1 MSSISNQLKIAII
14 VPYRDLHPT
23 QKRAEH
29 LKKFIAYMGPFMEK
43 AISQFNNN
51 ATFHIFIVE
60 QSPEHK
66 FNRGALLNLGFL
78 EASKQGYNV
87 FIFHDVDLLPG
98 ESIASYYV
106 KNPEI
111 PIHIARCWDRY
122 KGKEY
127 LGGIIS
133 VSGKNYTDLNGYPN
147 NYWGWGGEDDELRRR
162 ANEIN
167 LQSENP
173 KEEDCEITDLEGMN
187 LQEKLQVL
195 RENEDWKNMRKR
207 ELKEEHS
214 ATWQTNGVNSIE
226 GEYLDL
232 KDEKINDYTTKIIVE
247 LIYSDESGNIKLPDK
262 YDSESVEKAVVPL
275 ENGAEPLEKEEDPD
289 KQTKK
294 NEKNKKK
301 GNLITSIYS
310 RGLITRNVTLSITN
324 IGKNI
329 KETLEKSIAFNFE
342 GKCLVEGFIK
352 PDSSKI
358 ITYSS
363 GLIERGN
370 LISFEIIFE
379 CDICFPVEG
388 TKISCVAKNI
398 TKAGIRGESAFDVPS
413 PIVVFVARDHHYNM
427 AEFGA
432 VKEDDKFTV
441 RVIGQRF
448 ELNDKFISIIGELVK
463 EKPDYRKFK
472 KPETKAQAKLVF
484 EA

>member
-1 MSSISNQLKIAII
+1 MSAISNQLKIAII
-14 VPYRDLHPT
+14 VPYRDLHPA

-29 LKKFIAYMGPFMEK
+29 LKQFIAYMGPFMEK

-98 ESIASYYV
+98 EAIASYYV

-122 KGKEY
+122 KGEEY

-133 VSGKNYTDLNGYPN
+133 ISGKNFTDLNGYPN

-162 ANEIN
+162 VNQIK
-167 LQSENP
+167 LQIENP
-173 KEEDCEITDLEGMN
+173 EEEDCEITDLEGMN

-195 RENEDWKNMRKR
+195 RENEDWKNMKKR
-207 ELKEEHS
+207 ELKAQHS
-214 ATWQTNGVNSIE
+214 ETWQTNGINSIE
-226 GEYLDL
+226 GEYTDINE
-232 KDEKINDYTTKIIVE
+232 EKINGYTTKITVE
-247 LIYSDESGNIKLPDK
+247 LVNSEDESGEKGANQADT
-262 YDSESVEKAVVPL
+262 VEKG
-275 ENGAEPLEKEEDPD
+275 ED
-289 KQTKK
+289 KQPKK
-294 NEKNKKK
+294 TEKPLQAKKK

-352 PDSSKI
+352 PNSSKI

-398 TKAGIRGESAFDVPS
+398 TKAGIRAESAFDVPS
-413 PIVVFVARDHHYNM
+413 PIVVFIARDHHYNM
-427 AEFGA
+427 AEFGT

-472 KPETKAQAKLVF
+472 KPESKAKAKLVF
-484 EA
+484 EE

>member
-1 MSSISNQLKIAII
+1 MSDNSNQLKIAII
-14 VPYRDLHPT
+14 VPYRDLHPA

-29 LKKFIAYMGPFMEK
+29 LKQFIAYMGPFMEK
-43 AISQFNNN
+43 AINQFNNN
-51 ATFHIFIVE
+51 SSFHVFIVE

-66 FNRGALLNLGFL
+66 FNRGALLNLGFI

-122 KGKEY
+122 KGEEY

-133 VSGKNYTDLNGYPN
+133 ISGKNFTNLNGYPN

-162 ANEIN
+162 VNEIS
-167 LQSENP
+167 LQIENP
-173 KEEDCEITDLEGMN
+173 EEEDCEITDLEEMN

-195 RENEDWKNMRKR
+195 RENQDWKNMKKR

-214 ATWQTNGVNSIE
+214 STWRTNGINSIE
-226 GEYLDL
+226 GIYTDIREDQ
-232 KDEKINDYTTKIIVE
+232 INAYTTKITVD
-247 LIYSDESGNIKLPDK
+247 LVN
-262 YDSESVEKAVVPL
+262 SEDDT
-275 ENGAEPLEKEEDPD
+275 GKEEE
-289 KQTKK
+289 KQIKK
-294 NEKNKKK
+294 SEKGLQNKKK
-301 GNLITSIYS
+301 GNIITSIYS

-329 KETLEKSIAFNFE
+329 KETLEKTIAFNFE

-352 PDSSKI
+352 PNSSKI

-388 TKISCVAKNI
+388 TKISCIAKNI
-398 TKAGIRGESAFDVPS
+398 TKAGIRAESAFDVPS
-413 PIVVFVARDHHYNM
+413 PIVVFIARDHHYNM
-427 AEFGA
+427 AEFAA

-472 KPETKAQAKLVF
+472 KPEAKAKLVF
-484 EA
+484 EE

>member
-1 MSSISNQLKIAII
+1 MSDNSKQLKIAII
-14 VPYRDLHPT
+14 VPYRDLHPA

-29 LKKFIAYMGPFMEK
+29 LKQFIAYMGPFMNK
-43 AISQFNNN
+43 SIKQFNNN
-51 ATFHIFIVE
+51 ASFHIFIVE
-60 QSPEHK
+60 QSPDHK

-78 EASKQGYNV
+78 EASKQGYNI

-122 KGKEY
+122 KGEEY

-133 VSGKNYTDLNGYPN
+133 ISGKNFTELNGYPN

-162 ANEIN
+162 VNEIN
-167 LQSENP
+167 LQIENP
-173 KEEDCEITDLEGMN
+173 EEEDCEITDLEEMN

-195 RENEDWKNMRKR
+195 RENQDWKNMKKR

-214 ATWQTNGVNSIE
+214 STWRSNGINSIE
-226 GEYLDL
+226 GGYTDIHEAQ
-232 KDEKINDYTTKIIVE
+232 INGYTTKITVE
-247 LIYSDESGNIKLPDK
+247 LVN
-262 YDSESVEKAVVPL
+262 SEDDT
-275 ENGAEPLEKEEDPD
+275 GKEEEKQIKKTD
-289 KQTKK
+289 KGLQ
-294 NEKNKKK
+294 NKKK
-301 GNLITSIYS
+301 GNIITSIYS

-329 KETLEKSIAFNFE
+329 KETLEKTIAFNFE

-352 PDSSKI
+352 PNSSKI

-388 TKISCVAKNI
+388 TKISCIAKNI
-398 TKAGIRGESAFDVPS
+398 TKAGIRAESAFDVPS
-413 PIVVFVARDHHYNM
+413 PIVVFIARDHHYNM
-427 AEFGA
+427 AEFAA

-472 KPETKAQAKLVF
+472 KPEAKAKLVF
-484 EA
+484 EE

>member
-1 MSSISNQLKIAII
+1 MSSNSNQLKIAII
-14 VPYRDLHPT
+14 VPYRDLHPA

-29 LKKFIAYMGPFMEK
+29 LAKFIAYMGPFMEK
-43 AISQFNNN
+43 AIKQFNKN
-51 ATFHIFIVE
+51 ASFHIFIVE

-78 EASKQGYNV
+78 EAQKQGYNV

-98 ESIASYYV
+98 DSMGNYYV

-122 KGKEY
+122 KGQEY

-133 VSGKNYTDLNGYPN
+133 ISGKNFTDLNGYPN

-162 ANEIN
+162 VNEIN
-167 LQSENP
+167 LQIENP
-173 KEEDCEITDLEGMN
+173 KEEDCKITDLEEMG
-187 LQEKLQVL
+187 LQEKLQL
-195 RENEDWKNMRKR
+195 LKENQDWKNMKKN
-207 ELKEEHS
+207 ELKEQHS
-214 ATWQTNGVNSIE
+214 ETWRDNGVNSIE
-226 GEYLDL
+226 GEYMDW
-232 KDEKINDYTTKIIVE
+232 KDEEINKYTTKITVE
-247 LIYSDESGNIKLPDK
+247 LIYSDEETGNVVLPEK
-262 YDSESVEKAVVPL
+262 Y
-275 ENGAEPLEKEEDPD
+275 NEPLQKEHEEVKEEQKINEPVEEE

-294 NEKNKKK
+294 LLHNKKK
-301 GNLITSIYS
+301 GNVISSIYS
-310 RGLITRNVTLSITN
+310 RGLITRNISLSITN
-324 IGKNI
+324 VGKNI
-329 KETLEKSIAFNFE
+329 KETLEKYVAFNYE

-352 PDSSKI
+352 PGSSKI

-388 TKISCVAKNI
+388 TKITCVAKNI
-398 TKAGIRGESAFDVPS
+398 TKAGIRAESAFDVPS
-413 PIVVFVARDHHYNM
+413 PIVVFIARDHHYNM

-463 EKPDYRKFK
+463 EKPDYKKFK
-472 KPETKAQAKLVF
+472 KPEGKPKLVF
-484 EA
+484 EE

>member
-1 MSSISNQLKIAII
+1 MSAISNQLKIAII
-14 VPYRDLHPT
+14 VPYRDLHPA

-29 LKKFIAYMGPFMEK
+29 LEKFIAYMGPFMKK

-51 ATFHIFIVE
+51 ASFHIFIVE

-106 KNPEI
+106 KNPQI

-122 KGKEY
+122 KGEEY

-133 VSGKNYTDLNGYPN
+133 ISGKNYTDLNGYPN

-162 ANEIN
+162 VNDIK
-167 LQSENP
+167 LQIENP
-173 KEEDCEITDLEGMN
+173 EEEDCDITDLEGMD

-195 RENEDWKNMRKR
+195 RENEDWKNNKKR
-207 ELKEEHS
+207 ELKEQHS
-214 ATWQTNGVNSIE
+214 ATWQTNGINSIE
-226 GEYLDL
+226 GEYTDL
-232 KDEKINDYTTKIIVE
+232 REAQINPYTTKITVD
-247 LIYSDESGNIKLPDK
+247 LINSEDDESDDK
-262 YDSESVEKAVVPL
+262 PANEANEIEKGEEKQPKKSEKAL
-275 ENGAEPLEKEEDPD
+275 
-289 KQTKK
+289 QS
-294 NEKNKKK
+294 KKK
-301 GNLITSIYS
+301 GNIITSIYS
-310 RGLITRNVTLSITN
+310 RGLITRNVTLTITN

-329 KETLEKSIAFNFE
+329 KETLEKAIAFNFE

-352 PDSSKI
+352 PNSSKI

-370 LISFEIIFE
+370 IISFEIIFE

-388 TKISCVAKNI
+388 TKISCIAKNI
-398 TKAGIRGESAFDVPS
+398 TKAGIRAESAFDVPS
-413 PIVVFVARDHHYNM
+413 PIVVFIARDHHYNM

-472 KPETKAQAKLVF
+472 KPEIKAKAKLVF
-484 EA
+484 E

>member
-1 MSSISNQLKIAII
+1 MSSNTNQLKIAII
-14 VPYRDLHPT
+14 VPYRDLHPA

-29 LKKFIAYMGPFMEK
+29 LEKFIAYMGIFMEK
-43 AISQFNNN
+43 AISQFNKN
-51 ATFHIFIVE
+51 ARFHIFIVE

-66 FNRGALLNLGFL
+66 FNRGALLNLGFI

-98 ESIASYYV
+98 ESMSSYYT
-106 KNPEI
+106 KNPDI

-122 KGKEY
+122 KGQEY

-133 VSGKNYTDLNGYPN
+133 ISKKDFIALNGYPN

-162 ANEIN
+162 VNEIN
-167 LQSENP
+167 LQIENP
-173 KEEDCEITDLEGMN
+173 KEEDCDITDLEEMG
-187 LQEKLQVL
+187 LQEKLQL
-195 RENEDWKNMRKR
+195 LKENQDWKNMKKN
-207 ELKEEHS
+207 ELKEQHS
-214 ATWQTNGVNSIE
+214 ETWQDNGVNSIE
-226 GEYLDL
+226 GEYVDW
-232 KDEKINDYTTKIIVE
+232 KDENINSYTTKITVE
-247 LIYSDESGNIKLPDK
+247 LIYSDEETGLVVLPEK
-262 YDSESVEKAVVPL
+262 YNEPIQKEVEEVQKP
-275 ENGAEPLEKEEDPD
+275 NEPIEEE

-294 NEKNKKK
+294 VLHNKKK
-301 GNLITSIYS
+301 GNVISSIYS
-310 RGLITRNVTLSITN
+310 RGLITRNISLSITN
-324 IGKNI
+324 VGKNI
-329 KETLEKSIAFNFE
+329 KETLEKYVAFNFE

-352 PDSSKI
+352 PGSSKI

-363 GLIERGN
+363 GLVERGN

-388 TKISCVAKNI
+388 TKITCVAKNI
-398 TKAGIRGESAFDVPS
+398 TKAGIRAESAFDVPS
-413 PIVVFVARDHHYNM
+413 PIVVFIARDHHYNM

-463 EKPDYRKFK
+463 EKPDYKKLK
-472 KPETKAQAKLVF
+472 KPEGKPKLVF
-484 EA
+484 EE